1 MFGMGGRKMISKN
14 SPNQAKF
21 EKLCNLF
28 QYQSLNLSEFEILS
42 DNIKTE
48 LFAFLKECEKMG
60 FGEFKN
66 GKFELSLNGI
76 FWGNNIAVKSAN
88 IIKKEF
94 IK

>member
-1 MFGMGGRKMISKN
+1 
-14 SPNQAKF
+14 
-21 EKLCNLF
+21 
-28 QYQSLNLSEFEILS
+28 
-42 DNIKTE
+42 
-48 LFAFLKECEKMG
+48 MG